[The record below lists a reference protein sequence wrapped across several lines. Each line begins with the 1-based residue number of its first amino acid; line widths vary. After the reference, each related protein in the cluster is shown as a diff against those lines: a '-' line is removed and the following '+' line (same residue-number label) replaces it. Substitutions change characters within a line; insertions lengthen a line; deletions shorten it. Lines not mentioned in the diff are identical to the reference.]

1 MALIQINEVIMS
13 EALPADIITYEQAKD
28 EFHIT
33 IAQVRYLARK
43 GAIRR
48 YKRGQLKGVWVSR
61 AEVAAAVE
69 LREVSAEEAV
79 ERPK

>member
-1 MALIQINEVIMS
+1 MS
-13 EALPADIITYEQAKD
+13 EALPGDLITYEQAKD
-28 EFHIT
+28 ESHIT
-33 IAQVRYLARK
+33 SAQAPYLARK
-43 GAIRR
+43 GPTAR

-69 LREVSAEEAV
+69 LREVSPEEAG